1 MTSHEEPSVYYS
13 SIEERFLAREGVD
26 LRRSFQSPGLA
37 LHGSIFAFLSGA
49 GLVVKVGT
57 DAAAAAISDHQALP
71 YRPSPAHVSRDWL
84 LVPFNSADAHRWFD
98 FVEQAFEHAR
108 ALQRGASS
116 GSAS

>member
-37 LHGSIFAFLSGA
+37 FHGSIFAFLSAA
-49 GLVVKVGT
+49 GLVVKVGV
-57 DAAAAAISDHQALP
+57 DVAAEAIEQRHALP

-84 LVPFNSADAHRWFD
+84 LVPFDPSDAHRWAE
-98 FVEQAFEHAR
+98 FVDLAYNHVR
-108 ALQRGASS
+108 TLKPDTVP
-116 GSAS
+116 